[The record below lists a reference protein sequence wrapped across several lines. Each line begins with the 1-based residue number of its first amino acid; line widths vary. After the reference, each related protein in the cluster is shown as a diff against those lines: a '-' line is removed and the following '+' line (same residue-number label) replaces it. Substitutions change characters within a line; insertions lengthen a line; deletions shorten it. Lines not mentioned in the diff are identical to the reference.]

1 MANIESIKDALC
13 DVRKAHRII
22 YAYQKRMMGIVRF
35 IGKKLDFPV
44 CVGYKWFSNEASKKI
59 SSSTWAWDFIYSY
72 LFEYYLGVKKSPDGA
87 MDYAL
92 SVVQYSDT
100 GFFDSLQS
108 TRTNLNS
115 FSTEEESGSKFL
127 FIIEAKPQASP
138 WWWDTKAIINSKEFA
153 SCKHTSSIRHEG
165 DSIIGLYSVPIE
177 LFMDEDSAI
186 SVLTDFCSFCHENKI
201 ADLLLY

>member
-1 MANIESIKDALC
+1 
-13 DVRKAHRII
+13 
-22 YAYQKRMMGIVRF
+22 
-35 IGKKLDFPV
+35 
-44 CVGYKWFSNEASKKI
+44 
-59 SSSTWAWDFIYSY
+59 
-72 LFEYYLGVKKSPDGA
+72 

-127 FIIEAKPQASP
+127 FLIEAKPQSGP
-138 WWWDTKAIINSKEFA
+138 WWWDTKAIINSKEYA

-201 ADLLLY
+201 ANLLLH